1 MEIDLKKLDT
11 EQVNE
16 NTKSIDSLS
25 TIDMITTINN
35 EDKKVALAVENVIPN
50 IASVVDETYDKLKRG
65 GRLIYIGAGTSG
77 RLGVL
82 DASECPPTYGVDF
95 ELVKGIMA
103 GGKDAMFK
111 AKEGAEDSKELA
123 VEDLKAINL
132 TEKDMVI
139 GLAAS
144 GRTPYVIGGL
154 EYAKKIKAGT
164 GSISC
169 VNNSEIS
176 KIADFPV
183 EVIVGPEVVTG
194 STRMKSGTAQKMVL
208 NMISTGVMIK
218 LGKVYGNLMID
229 VKATNEKLVER
240 AKGIIMKCTGCTR
253 EVAEEHMNITGDDV
267 RLSIFMILS
276 DLDKEQSIEFL
287 NKNDNNIRKA
297 LESINT

>member
-1 MEIDLKKLDT
+1 
-11 EQVNE
+11 
-16 NTKSIDSLS
+16 
-25 TIDMITTINN
+25 
-35 EDKKVALAVENVIPN
+35 
-50 IASVVDETYDKLKRG
+50 
-65 GRLIYIGAGTSG
+65 
-77 RLGVL
+77 
-82 DASECPPTYGVDF
+82 
-95 ELVKGIMA
+95 MA

-123 VEDLKAINL
+123 VEDLKDINL

-253 EVAEEHMNITGDDV
+253 EVAEEHMNITGADV

-287 NKNDNNIRKA
+287 SKNDNNIRKA